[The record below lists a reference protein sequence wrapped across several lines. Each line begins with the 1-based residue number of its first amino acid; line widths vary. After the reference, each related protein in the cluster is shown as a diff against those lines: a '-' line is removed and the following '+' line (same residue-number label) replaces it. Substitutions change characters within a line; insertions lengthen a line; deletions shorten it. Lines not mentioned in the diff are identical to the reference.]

1 MYTTITFIKDDEI
14 QQDNIN
20 TQDAKVLA
28 QAISQWID
36 NGWTIM
42 GIEFDEQIQAQTVE
56 MSEKDLEDM
65 AAYFAGG
72 DQ

>member
-42 GIEFDEQIQAQTVE
+42 GIEFDEQIQL
-56 MSEKDLEDM
+56 KPLR
-65 AAYFAGG
+65 
-72 DQ
+72 

>member
-14 QQDNIN
+14 QQDNIA

-28 QAISQWID
+28 QAIAQWID

-56 MSEKDLEDM
+56 MNEKDLEDM

-72 DQ
+72 EQ